1 MTNGTD
7 ADRAPPRQAKVMRS
21 NLPVDLIACNTAPVA
36 EVVTRQHVSPSR
48 ALNYPQVYDCRT
60 TPRSRR
66 RSAGPDDEGVNR
78 DKCMTSLAGVGV
90 SGLVCGGVSRILI
103 ADDDPIV
110 RDVVRRYLER
120 DGHEVSI
127 AHDGNEALQLLGT
140 ERIDAAVLD
149 VMMPGPDGMTLCRS
163 MRRGD
168 RYAVPVILLTALGEE
183 DDRIAGLEAG
193 ADDYVTKPFS
203 PRELALRVRSVL
215 RRAPSTAELPSE
227 LSAGS
232 LRVLT
237 AARAVTVDGRAVSL
251 TSREF
256 DLLTFLLTHTDTVY
270 SREELLK
277 LVWQWD
283 FGDLSTVTV
292 HIKRLRS
299 KLVDAHRVQTVWGRG
314 YLWRDEQ
321 TSDADQ

>member
-1 MTNGTD
+1 M
-7 ADRAPPRQAKVMRS
+7 
-21 NLPVDLIACNTAPVA
+21 
-36 EVVTRQHVSPSR
+36 
-48 ALNYPQVYDCRT
+48 
-60 TPRSRR
+60 
-66 RSAGPDDEGVNR
+66 
-78 DKCMTSLAGVGV
+78 
-90 SGLVCGGVSRILI
+90 SRILI

-120 DGHEVSI
+120 DGHDVSI
-127 AHDGNEALQLLGT
+127 AHDGNEALRLLGT

-163 MRRGD
+163 MRCGH

-215 RRAPSTAELPSE
+215 RRAPSTADELPLE

-232 LRVLT
+232 LRVST
-237 AARAVTVDGRAVSL
+237 AARAVTVDDRPVSL

-270 SREELLK
+270 SRQELLK
-277 LVWQWD
+277 LVWRWD

-299 KLVDAHRVQTVWGRG
+299 KLGDASRVQTVWGRG
-314 YLWRDEQ
+314 YLWREGQ
-321 TSDADQ
+321 TSHAGD

>member
-1 MTNGTD
+1 M
-7 ADRAPPRQAKVMRS
+7 
-21 NLPVDLIACNTAPVA
+21 
-36 EVVTRQHVSPSR
+36 
-48 ALNYPQVYDCRT
+48 
-60 TPRSRR
+60 
-66 RSAGPDDEGVNR
+66 
-78 DKCMTSLAGVGV
+78 
-90 SGLVCGGVSRILI
+90 SRILI
-103 ADDDPIV
+103 ADDDPVIV
-110 RDVVRRYLER
+110 DVVRRYLER
-120 DGHEVSI
+120 DGHDVSI
-127 AHDGNEALQLLGT
+127 ARDGDEALQLLGT
-140 ERIDAAVLD
+140 ERLDLAVLD

-168 RYAVPVILLTALGEE
+168 GYAVPVILLTALGEE

-215 RRAPSTAELPSE
+215 RRAPSTADELPLE
-227 LSAGS
+227 LSDGS
-232 LRVLT
+232 LRVMT
-237 AARAVTVDGRAVSL
+237 AARLVTVGDRPVSL

-277 LVWQWD
+277 LVWRWD

-299 KLVDAHRVQTVWGRG
+299 KLGDSHRVQTIWGRG
-314 YLWRDEQ
+314 YLWRAGGISGAGD
-321 TSDADQ
+321 